1 LRFVLLVEGDT
12 EKNTAAEFLRRWLDP
27 RLIARVGIHV
37 VRYKGN
43 AELARKIVKAAQMHL
58 DGPAQSEIVAV
69 IGLLDL
75 YGPNFYPDHLT
86 TAAERYS
93 WAKSH
98 FEREVARERFRM
110 FFAVHEFEAWLLS
123 EPDIFPR
130 EIKSALP
137 GKISRPEQVNFDE
150 PPARLLDKIY
160 KARLKKNY
168 KKTTNGKELFAK
180 LNPETATA
188 KCPYLAT
195 MLEEM
200 HTLAKAAGL

>member
-1 LRFVLLVEGDT
+1 
-12 EKNTAAEFLRRWLDP
+12 
-27 RLIARVGIHV
+27 
-37 VRYKGN
+37 
-43 AELARKIVKAAQMHL
+43 MHL

-168 KKTTNGKELFAK
+168 KKTTHGKELFAK